1 MKVTLKRGQV
11 GKSDGVDVTVKSA
24 TGLGVAF
31 APTWEMVSGHK
42 GGTMGDIEYKHLYT
56 EILETAGDKAFQK
69 LWEAGTSNGSK
80 LTVLCYCPS
89 GKFCH
94 THLLVEHAVKRYPQW
109 FIDGRRARGTAKG
122 KGSRMKY
129 LLAVDLETTGL
140 RPDFHEIT
148 QIGAILMDKNLN
160 ELGSFETLVRIE
172 HPERGIEGSFNV
184 FEYTGINPGDLQH
197 APHLKDT
204 LRSLETFVRSKTGDM
219 ELKKVIM
226 FGQNP
231 TFDKGFLEAA
241 FVRQGWKFPFDFHV
255 LALESMF
262 VYHHLLKTGEL
273 PNDIG
278 LKDICKVAGVEN
290 KQKHNAMSDIRATVD
305 ALHKLCPKKS
315 PTKKSKATMSE
326 ADCEACE
333 VGIVEAAIG
342 GQSPFDF
349 EEPIKPVPRRR
360 NVKAK

>member
-1 MKVTLKRGQV
+1 MK
-11 GKSDGVDVTVKSA
+11 
-24 TGLGVAF
+24 
-31 APTWEMVSGHK
+31 H
-42 GGTMGDIEYKHLYT
+42 
-56 EILETAGDKAFQK
+56 
-69 LWEAGTSNGSK
+69 
-80 LTVLCYCPS
+80 
-89 GKFCH
+89 
-94 THLLVEHAVKRYPQW
+94 
-109 FIDGRRARGTAKG
+109 
-122 KGSRMKY
+122 

-148 QIGAILMDKNLN
+148 QIAAILMDKNLN

-172 HPERGIEGSFNV
+172 HPERGVEGNFNV
-184 FEYTGINPGDLQH
+184 FEYTGINPEDLRH
-197 APHLKDT
+197 APLLKDT
-204 LRSLETFVRSKTGDM
+204 LRSLETFVRSKTADM

-241 FVRQGWKFPFDFHV
+241 FMRQGWKFPFDFHV

-305 ALHKLCPKKS
+305 ALHKLCPRKS
-315 PTKKSKATMSE
+315 LTRKSKAPMSE
-326 ADCEACE
+326 ADREVYE
-333 VGIVEAAIG
+333 VGIAEAALG
-342 GQSPFDF
+342 EQSPLDFD
-349 EEPIKPVPRRR
+349 EPVKPVPRRR
-360 NVKAK
+360 NVRAK